1 MAQDIGDVPIADAVA
16 DRKVVPIE
24 LYREAEVFFG

>member
-1 MAQDIGDVPIADAVA
+1 VPLAEAMGP
-16 DRKVVPIE
+16 RKDVPIE